1 MKNKKNST
9 IKFLLIVIFFMFVG
23 GLAGGLG
30 SRISLGLK
38 VYDLIEAFDAAL
50 VKNAMVIFLI
60 VILGLSL
67 GSWILFFSGKKKVED
82 QLARDDELIDDG
94 LIAFASAINSTI
106 IIIGMVLYLNFVRS
120 VFSYD
125 LEAEKFNLVT
135 GVFFVSILCS
145 VLHEKKVL
153 DFLKTYN
160 PNLYANTLDLKFN
173 GKYLDS
179 VDEREKF
186 EIYKAGYKAYKLM
199 FNLLFFFLLAGTII
213 SFDTDGSGIFSLVIA
228 VVLVAGIISYTLEA
242 LKK

>member
-1 MKNKKNST
+1 MKNKKNSI
-9 IKFLLIVIFFMFVG
+9 IKFILVVVLFMFLG
-23 GLAGGLG
+23 GIAGGLG
-30 SRISLGLK
+30 AKVSLGAK

-50 VKNAMVIFLI
+50 VKNAFVIFL
-60 VILGLSL
+60 VTILALSL
-67 GSWILFFSGKKKVED
+67 ISWILYFSGKKKVED
-82 QLARDDELIDDG
+82 LLSKDDDLIDDG

-125 LEAEKFNLVT
+125 LEAEKFILVT
-135 GVFFVSILCS
+135 GIFLVSVVAS

-160 PNLYANTLDLKFN
+160 PSIYDNTLDLKFN

-179 VDEREKF
+179 VDEREKL

-228 VVLVAGIISYTLEA
+228 IVLVAGIISYTLEA

>member
-1 MKNKKNST
+1 MKNKKNSN
-9 IKFLLIVIFFMFVG
+9 IKFILAVILLMLIG
-23 GLAGGLG
+23 GIAGGLG
-30 SRISLGLK
+30 AKVSLGAK
-38 VYDLIEAFDAAL
+38 AYDLIEAFEAAL

-60 VILGLSL
+60 VILGLIL
-67 GSWILFFSGKKKVED
+67 GSWILFFSGKKKVQD
-82 QLARDDELIDDG
+82 QLTRDDELIDDG
-94 LIAFASAINSTI
+94 LIGFASAINSTI
-106 IIIGMVLYLNFVRS
+106 IIIGVVLYLNFVRS

-125 LEAEKFNLVT
+125 LEAEKFILVT
-135 GVFFVSILCS
+135 GVYFLS
-145 VLHEKKVL
+145 VFGSALHEKKVL

-160 PNLYANTLDLKFN
+160 PNLYANSLDLKFN

-199 FNLLFFFLLAGTII
+199 FNLLFFFLLAGIII